1 MCANEVTTQLLSSK
15 YIDAVKKRNPAQFK
29 QLIKDGLIIDNKDGT
44 YSAAST
50 FQLSESMK
58 AENMDK
64 GLKVQSADA
73 PVETPKAP
81 TVSLEENDVLQ
92 KQKLEQYKKEY
103 AELYS
108 KDKDL
113 LKGDI
118 ADVVYSKEAE
128 AIKANIENM
137 AKSSA
142 DNRIITKDRFMRECA
157 NEEETKKF
165 QEIFKAKLEKYM
177 KPENAAYVRNAFNEA
192 THQAFKEN
200 RIREGVE
207 ATQEEILFVA
217 QREALDEAVKLED
230 DALGRM
236 ANKMIQDRHLNKAHN
251 TFTEY
256 DEKITKA
263 AQEGDMEKVAK
274 LKEEAA
280 KKISKAK
287 NEETKDLEDKQE
299 KLVEYMAEAK
309 LDREIAQ
316 ERVKNRVIHWDKD
329 DSWQEDDNNKSLN
342 GKQRKYIKDNPD
354 MFCDVVEEGG
364 DFIVKG
370 KQYKF
375 NSDKFKN
382 YFMALSNEN
391 ELDNLK
397 DGKDEYNNAD
407 YMMSIKNSKRG
418 VDVEKFNKMKEQL
431 IAQHPELAD
440 PEKLDEYLKNNV
452 RLQHQMQEGI
462 DAKYGDRN
470 FLGNCAKLCGIDKE
484 KDKTK
489 LMRFVHVLKE
499 GGKGAVGGF
508 AMGCMME
515 GFACTKLVNGK
526 YDNILKYSQE
536 VVCNYKQA
544 YSHDVDI
551 NWSASKQVHWEQ
563 PWQQEWSQKWE
574 QKWQQDFQQDWE
586 QNFSQ
591 DWTEEYQQQWK
602 QDWQQKWE
610 QKYKQEWTQDY
621 QQNWQQNFSQDWSQD
636 YKQNWNQN
644 FSQDWTDNYTA
655 SGTNT
660 VTDTF
665 TSEVWDGDYKVGGQ
679 TTYHDRDIP
688 WSHDGTVSG
697 TYNGTA
703 SGTYNGT
710 AEGTASGT
718 AEGTYHGKAS
728 GTYNGKASGTYN
740 GTAEGVVSGEARGTV
755 SGVAEGT
762 TTVEAS
768 GTERVTV
775 KGEVEGQTKGTAEG
789 EVRDQGTTSARHKFD
804 LGVPVAMA
812 VSGAVSGVIKGLF
825 SMKNV
830 KDNGWKPETAARLKV
845 TERDTS
851 KPERKPDTLPK
862 IDPPKIDI
870 KPELPK
876 PDKIKIE
883 IPKPETYTGKTNNRV
898 EEWDLNK
905 HGKYWNQMAAL
916 YETTDGKP
924 LSYKQAM
931 EIVHFYN
938 NAYDKKNSV
947 NGLPNGGKID
957 LTLFDESDLTDKYKR
972 RAEVGKF
979 AKVTHDPKK
988 PFVQTKYNPNTGK
1001 WEATVYNGKGEVI
1014 GAGEDKNKEN
1024 AKTGA
1029 VTNAGVDSRFVI
1041 WDE

>member
-50 FQLSESMK
+50 FQVSESLK

-81 TVSLEENDVLQ
+81 TVSLEENEVLQ

-118 ADVVYSKEAE
+118 ADVVYSKESE

-137 AKSSA
+137 AKSSD

-157 NEEETKKF
+157 NDEETKKF
-165 QEIFKAKLEKYM
+165 QDIFKAKLEKYT

-192 THQAFKEN
+192 THQAYKEN
-200 RIREGVE
+200 RMRKGVE

-230 DALGRM
+230 EALGRM
-236 ANKMIQDRHLNKAHN
+236 ASKMIQDRHLNKAHN
-251 TFTEY
+251 TFIEY
-256 DEKITKA
+256 DEKISKA
-263 AQEGDMEKVAK
+263 AQEGDTEKVAK

-287 NEETKDLEDKQE
+287 NAETKDLEDKQE

-329 DSWQEDDNNKSLN
+329 DTWQEDDNNKSLN

-354 MFCDVVEEGG
+354 LFCDVVEEGG
-364 DFIVKG
+364 DFMVKG

-375 NSDKFKN
+375 SSDKFKN
-382 YFMALSNEN
+382 YFMGLSNEN

-397 DGKDEYNNAD
+397 NGKDEYNNAD

-418 VDVEKFNKMKEQL
+418 VDVEKFNKMKEEL

-440 PEKLDEYLKNNV
+440 PEKLDEYLKNHV

-544 YSHDVDI
+544 YSQQVDVNWTASKDVD
-551 NWSASKQVHWEQ
+551 WTASKDV
-563 PWQQEWSQKWE
+563 
-574 QKWQQDFQQDWE
+574 
-586 QNFSQ
+586 
-591 DWTEEYQQQWK
+591 DWT
-602 QDWQQKWE
+602 
-610 QKYKQEWTQDY
+610 
-621 QQNWQQNFSQDWSQD
+621 QDWSQD
-636 YKQNWNQN
+636 YH
-644 FSQDWTDNYTA
+644 TG
-655 SGTNT
+655 GTNT

-665 TSEVWDGDYKVGGQ
+665 TSEVWDGDYQVGGQ

-688 WSHDGTVSG
+688 WSYDGTA
-697 TYNGTA
+697 TGTA
-703 SGTYNGT
+703 SGTTTVG
-710 AEGTASGT
+710 AS
-718 AEGTYHGKAS
+718 
-728 GTYNGKASGTYN
+728 
-740 GTAEGVVSGEARGTV
+740 
-755 SGVAEGT
+755 GT

-768 GTERVTV
+768 GTTTVTASGTETVTV
-775 KGEVEGQTKGTAEG
+775 EGEVEGQTRGTAEG

-812 VSGAVSGVIKGLF
+812 ISGGISGIIKGLF

-830 KDNGWKPETAARLKV
+830 KDNGWRSETAARLKV
-845 TERDTS
+845 TERNTN
-851 KPERKPDTLPK
+851 KPERKPIELTQIEPAK
-862 IDPPKIDI
+862 IEVKA
-870 KPELPK
+870 ELPK

-883 IPKPETYTGKTNNRV
+883 IPKPETYTGRTNNRV

-905 HGKYWNQMAAL
+905 HGQYWNQMAAL

-1014 GAGEDKNKEN
+1014 GSGEDKNKEN